1 MCLHPNPTRDT
12 VSCIISSL
20 LVLGISTYI
29 SSPGTLETLDSKNNP
44 SHNVLHAACVHVFSQ
59 SWCFFFFCLFVSFHF
74 VCFCLLVLFLAL
86 LSFILLHCMG
96 EVIDL
101 QEVYKVEKGTVER
114 LRGSLS
120 IDFPRELPQA
130 PYVNS
135 LPLWHLFMNGSHS
148 TVNLIMISWN

>member
-1 MCLHPNPTRDT
+1 MFCMLP
-12 VSCIISSL
+12 VFMF
-20 LVLGISTYI
+20 
-29 SSPGTLETLDSKNNP
+29 SPKASGSFLS
-44 SHNVLHAACVHVFSQ
+44 
-59 SWCFFFFCLFVSFHF
+59 FCFVSFCF
-74 VCFCLLVLFLAL
+74 CFCLLVLFLPL
-86 LSFILLHCMG
+86 LSFILLHFMG

-148 TVNLIMISWN
+148 TVNLIMISWNWDLNIIITETQRSYPQKFRHVRKRSWSEIEVVWGKRK